1 MNVIIIDYD
10 AGNVR
15 SLQFALNKLGVNS
28 ILSNDPEKIS
38 SADKVIFPGQGQAS
52 SAMIKLKKK
61 GLDKVIPN
69 LKQPLLGIC
78 LGMQLL
84 CLKTKEG
91 NTQGLGIIKINVE
104 KFPDTV
110 KVPQMGWNTVNH
122 SSRNLF
128 KGIKQDAYMYLVHS
142 FYVPLIDET
151 SAHTFYSLNYSVAIE
166 KNNFYGVQFH
176 PEKSS
181 NDGLL
186 LLENFLKI

>member
-78 LGMQLL
+78 LGMQIATIEFARNVCSLAGANSTEFNKETEHPVISL
-84 CLKTKEG
+84 QEEQQGIVDMGASMRLGSCASNIYPGTKSY
-91 NTQGLGIIKINVE
+91 
-104 KFPDTV
+104 D
-110 KVPQMGWNTVNH
+110 
-122 SSRNLF
+122 
-128 KGIKQDAYMYLVHS
+128 
-142 FYVPLIDET
+142 
-151 SAHTFYSLNYSVAIE
+151 
-166 KNNFYGVQFH
+166 FYGQTDTIH
-176 PEKSS
+176 ERHRHRWG
-181 NDGLL
+181 DGLS
-186 LLENFLKI
+186 EHHRS